1 MLNTIEQL
9 NKEARMLNSQRE
21 QMIGKKEMAEKAYR
35 DSVNEYMAMYG
46 VQINTANVEAEYE
59 RVEKEVKDNIEK
71 LKANILSIKNGD
83 YKNKK
88 ESEYVID
95 TEKTLDDVEVKTEEM
110 VVKEEIKEE
119 IAVNSNVEPVVPK
132 VEETPVVKTVVKE
145 EAKEEPVEK
154 PSIDE
159 GFDTTNIGWGN
170 SGKSINDNFNDILG
184 GTEFQL

>member
-9 NKEARMLNSQRE
+9 NREARILNSQRE

-35 DSVNEYMAMYG
+35 DSVNEYMAKYG
-46 VQINTANVEAEYE
+46 VQITTANVDAEYVK
-59 RVEKEVKDNIEK
+59 VENEVKENIEK

-88 ESEYVID
+88 ESVDVVD
-95 TEKTLDDVEVKTEEM
+95 TGVMLDDVKVKTDEM
-110 VVKEEIKEE
+110 VVKQEIKEE
-119 IAVNSNVEPVVPK
+119 TVVNSNVEPVMPK
-132 VEETPVVKTVVKE
+132 VEETPVVKE
-145 EAKEEPVEK
+145 EVKEEPVAK

-159 GFDTTNIGWGN
+159 GFDTNNLGWGN
-170 SGKSINDNFNDILG
+170 SSKSINDNFNDILG